1 MSTGSSRVQWPPLG
15 RRSAVLTAALRE
27 LARRTP
33 FVEPEI
39 LGLPAV
45 VRPGA
50 TCFDIGAEYGLY
62 SYVLGDLVGPA
73 GAVHCFE
80 PLPGASR
87 VLHAGL
93 SLAGYYNVR
102 ADGSALSSAPE
113 HGTMSLPIR
122 RGLPVHGRAFLTTGA
137 DGVGP
142 NVEFASAETVEV
154 RVTTL
159 DDVCAERGIGRV
171 DFVKADV
178 EGAEL
183 AVLQGGMRTI
193 KEHHPALL
201 LEIED
206 RHLQKY
212 GVSAA
217 DVVAL
222 LRGEGYRMFT
232 WTGDSWA
239 EAARV
244 TDQCRNYL
252 FSTREPAR
260 ARR

>member
-1 MSTGSSRVQWPPLG
+1 MSQWPPLG
-15 RRSAVLTAALRE
+15 RRTAVLTAALRE

-62 SYVLGDLVGPA
+62 SYVLGDLAGPS

-80 PLPGASR
+80 PLPGAAR
-87 VLHAGL
+87 VLHTGL
-93 SLAGYYNVR
+93 RLAGYHNVR
-102 ADGSALSSAPE
+102 PDGSALGSEPE

-122 RGLPVHGRAFLTTGA
+122 IGLPVHGRAFLTTGA
-137 DGVGP
+137 DGIGP
-142 NVEFASAETVEV
+142 NVEFASAEAVRV

-159 DDVCAERGIGRV
+159 DEVCAERGVGRV

-206 RHLQKY
+206 RHLAKY
-212 GVSAA
+212 GVTSG
-217 DVVAL
+217 DIVAL
-222 LRGEGYRMFT
+222 LRGEGYRMHV
-232 WTGDSWA
+232 WTGGSWA
-239 EAARV
+239 EADRV
-244 TDQCRNYL
+244 TDERRNYL
-252 FSTREPAR
+252 FSTLI
-260 ARR
+260 